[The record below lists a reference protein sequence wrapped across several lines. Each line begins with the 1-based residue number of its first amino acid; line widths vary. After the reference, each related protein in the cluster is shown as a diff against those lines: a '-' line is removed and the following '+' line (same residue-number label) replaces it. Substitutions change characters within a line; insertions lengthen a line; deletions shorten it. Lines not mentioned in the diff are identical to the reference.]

1 MRPAR
6 HARANASAMAEGEPE
21 AAIAVLTST
30 ASAPISRAS
39 AGVAGCS
46 QPRVHQHGDNSLF
59 NDDVNQLP
67 GQHSLIGADGGAK
80 RHDGRRSGFL
90 KAFGEHGIRV
100 NVGKHGEA
108 FPDQD
113 FRRFQ
118 CFNGVRHQVLGVRVN
133 LQLDPV
139 G

>member
-1 MRPAR
+1 
-6 HARANASAMAEGEPE
+6 MAEGEPE

-30 ASAPISRAS
+30 ASAYQEPGTAS
-39 AGVAGCS
+39 HFRSLRRVAGCS
-46 QPRVHQHGDNSLF
+46 QPRVHHHGDNSLF